1 MGPCAGCVK
10 QQKFCLPSFFLFY
23 FNANIVSHR
32 LLGLQLLA
40 FLVCDLVVW
49 IQGVQW
55 VLYCLLR
62 APHTVRKCIS
72 PKKLVKFVI
81 HNICIFLPKGGAQK
95 RNCNFSPVSKL
106 LLYNKPTKDFLSVS
120 KLQESILDT
129 KSPQYLFLTLCTAKL
144 SM

>member
-1 MGPCAGCVK
+1 MNYN
-10 QQKFCLPSFFLFY
+10 FLFLPL
-23 FNANIVSHR
+23 FFFTSIAALFHSR
-32 LLGLQLLA
+32 LFGLQLLPL
-40 FLVCDLVVW
+40 FVWDFFVW